1 MAADD
6 LAERLQRLENALGL
20 IDPTGRGLDVL
31 WSQLDEVD
39 ARLARLE
46 DAVYP
51 VDPASGWGQDP
62 GRESGRPGAR
72 RKSRSTMR
80 ER

>member
-6 LAERLQRLENALGL
+6 LAERLQRLEDALGS
-20 IDPTGRGLDVL
+20 IDPTGRALEVL
-31 WSQLDEVD
+31 RSQLDEVD

-51 VDPASGWGQDP
+51 VDPASGWGPDR
-62 GRESGRPGAR
+62 GRESGRPGVNR
-72 RKSRSTMR
+72 TPRSTMR
-80 ER
+80 DR

>member
-6 LAERLQRLENALGL
+6 LAERLQRLENALGS
-20 IDPTGRGLDVL
+20 IDPTGRALDVL

-51 VDPASGWGQDP
+51 VDPASGWGQD
-62 GRESGRPGAR
+62 GDRESGRPGVKR
-72 RKSRSTMR
+72 TPRSTKR
-80 ER
+80 DR